1 MTSRLSAVLL
11 CAVFAAPAPAAAAQ
25 PPLVA
30 APERLLAQDF
40 PDPSVV
46 RVAEG
51 YLAFATTGPA
61 GSVPMAAAGDATGP
75 WRVVGDP
82 LSSPPSWA
90 VPGTQYW
97 APDVSPRADG
107 SWLMY
112 FSATDAGRAVMCVGA
127 AVAAD
132 VRGPYRPVGD
142 RPLVCP
148 PQDGSDID
156 PQGFT
161 DADGTRYLLYKSLH
175 GNGPPSTLWLQQVDP
190 TGLTAVGGRKP
201 LLRVDSPAEKGVIE
215 APCLVKTGGG
225 YTLLYSA
232 GTFTDETYH
241 TAYATASALTGPY
254 RKAGDLLTTAGLG
267 GTVDGPGGAAVAGGR
282 IYFHGWL
289 GGRKARALYSLPIR
303 FDGTEPVLG

>member
-1 MTSRLSAVLL
+1 MTRRGVAVLL
-11 CAVFAAPAPAAAAQ
+11 SALLVLPSVPAPAWA
-25 PPLVA
+25 A
-30 APERLLAQDF
+30 APERLLSQDF

-51 YLAFATTGPA
+51 YLAFATSGPA
-61 GSVPMAAAGDATGP
+61 GAVPMAAGTAAGP

-82 LSSPPSWA
+82 LAEPPSWA
-90 VPGTQYW
+90 VPGTQFW

-112 FSATDAGRAVMCVGA
+112 FSATSAERKVMCVGA
-127 AVAAD
+127 AVAGD
-132 VRGPYRPVGD
+132 VRGPYRPAGD

-156 PQGFT
+156 PQAFT

-190 TGLTAVGGRKP
+190 SGLAPVGGRKP

-215 APCLVKTGGG
+215 APYLTKTGGG

-232 GTFTDETYH
+232 GTYTDESYH
-241 TAYATASALTGPY
+241 TSYATASTVAGPY

-267 GTVDGPGGAAVAGGR
+267 GAVDGPGGAAVSDGR

-289 GGRKARALYSLPIR
+289 PGRTARALYSLPIR
-303 FDGTEPVLG
+303 FDGTKPVLG